1 MPALKLLS
9 DRINLIVTALCA
21 ALIVVMLGISF
32 SGAIYQAVTGDALAW
47 TYSLARQFLPWVALL
62 SITVAF
68 KNGEHVAMAMI
79 VNALPS
85 RTRVAIEWVIVASI
99 GLFALLMTTAG
110 LQFALES
117 SQLVM
122 ISDKIQ
128 ISQSWVAAS
137 VPATGVILL
146 VHLFTGRALVEGPIE
161 LSETN
166 EGMAPEVDH
175 ITPERGA

>member
-9 DRINLIVTALCA
+9 DRVNLLVTALCA
-21 ALIVVMLGISF
+21 AFLVIMLGISF

-47 TYSLARQFLPWVALL
+47 TYSLARQFLPWIALL

-85 RTRVAIEWVIVASI
+85 RIRLAVEWVIVASI
-99 GLFALLMTTAG
+99 GLFALILTIAG
-110 LQFALES
+110 VQFALES

-122 ISDKIQ
+122 ISDQIQ

-137 VPATGVILL
+137 VPTTGIVLL
-146 VHLFTGRALVEGPIE
+146 VHLFTGRALVEGPVTT
-161 LSETN
+161 SDFT
-166 EGMAPEVDH
+166 EGMATETDH
-175 ITPERGA
+175 INPERGT

>member
-1 MPALKLLS
+1 MPAMERLS
-9 DRINLIVTALCA
+9 NTVNLIVTALCA
-21 ALIVVMLGISF
+21 ALLVIMLGISF
-32 SGAIYQAVTGDALAW
+32 SGAVYQAVTGDALAW

-79 VNALPS
+79 VTALPS
-85 RTRVAIEWVIVASI
+85 RTRVAIEWMIVASI
-99 GLFALLMTTAG
+99 GLFALLMTVSG

-146 VHLFTGRALVEGPIE
+146 VHLFTGRALVEGPVE

-166 EGMAPEVDH
+166 EGMAPEIDH

>member
-9 DRINLIVTALCA
+9 DRVNLIVTALCA
-21 ALIVVMLGISF
+21 ALLVTMLGISF

-47 TYSLARQFLPWVALL
+47 TYSLARQFLPWIALL

-68 KNGEHVAMAMI
+68 KNGEHVSMAMI

-85 RTRVAIEWVIVASI
+85 RIRLAVEWVIVASI
-99 GLFALLMTTAG
+99 GLFALILTIAG
-110 LQFALES
+110 IQFTLES

-122 ISDKIQ
+122 ISDQIQ

-137 VPATGVILL
+137 VPTTGIVLL
-146 VHLFTGRALVEGPIE
+146 VHLFTGRALVEGPMD